1 VAQEVPPYPLFID
14 ETRGSTTIS
23 FFIDEARV
31 DNNKVISYFFFLFS
45 SLEITG

>member
-14 ETRGSTTIS
+14 ETRGSASIS

-31 DNNKVISYFFFLFS
+31 DNIKVISHFFSLSS